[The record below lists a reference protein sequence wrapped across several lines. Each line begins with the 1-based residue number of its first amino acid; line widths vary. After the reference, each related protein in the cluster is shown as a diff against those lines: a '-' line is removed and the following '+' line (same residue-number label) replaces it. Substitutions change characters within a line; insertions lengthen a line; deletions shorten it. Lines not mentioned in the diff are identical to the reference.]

1 MRFHRIANIIY
12 EILDYIMITENP
24 KFLKILIISA
34 FAVIIP
40 VSIIG
45 INFYEK
51 NVSNPR
57 IWENWTC
64 DEMEQ
69 FALEDKDDNLNDYQA
84 SKFHEDLTECL
95 GR

>member
-1 MRFHRIANIIY
+1 
-12 EILDYIMITENP
+12 MITENP

-40 VSIIG
+40 ASIIG

-57 IWENWTC
+57 IWDNWTC

-69 FALEDKDDNLNDYQA
+69 FAVEDKDDSLNDYQA

>member
-1 MRFHRIANIIY
+1 MRYRLYHDNRKSQIF
-12 EILDYIMITENP
+12 ENSH
-24 KFLKILIISA
+24 KSA

-40 VSIIG
+40 ASIIG

>member
-1 MRFHRIANIIY
+1 
-12 EILDYIMITENP
+12 MITENP

-34 FAVIIP
+34 FAIIIP
-40 VSIIG
+40 ASIIG
-45 INFYEK
+45 INIYEK

-64 DEMEQ
+64 DEMEK

>member
-1 MRFHRIANIIY
+1 
-12 EILDYIMITENP
+12 MITENP

-69 FALEDKDDNLNDYQA
+69 FSMEDKDDNLNDYQA

-95 GR
+95 GS

>member
-1 MRFHRIANIIY
+1 
-12 EILDYIMITENP
+12 MITENP

-40 VSIIG
+40 ASIIG

-51 NVSNPR
+51 NISNPR
-57 IWENWTC
+57 IWDNWTC
-64 DEMEQ
+64 DEMEK
-69 FALEDKDDNLNDYQA
+69 FALEDKDDNLNDYQV
-84 SKFHEDLTECL
+84 SKFHADLGECL

>member
-1 MRFHRIANIIY
+1 
-12 EILDYIMITENP
+12 MITENP

-34 FAVIIP
+34 FAVIFP
-40 VSIIG
+40 ASIIG

-64 DEMEQ
+64 DEMEK

>member
-1 MRFHRIANIIY
+1 
-12 EILDYIMITENP
+12 MITENP

-40 VSIIG
+40 ASIIG

-64 DEMEQ
+64 YEMEQ

>member
-34 FAVIIP
+34 FADIIP

-69 FALEDKDDNLNDYQA
+69 FAMEDKDDNLNDYQA

>member
-1 MRFHRIANIIY
+1 
-12 EILDYIMITENP
+12 MITENP
-24 KFLKILIISA
+24 KFLKIVIISA

-40 VSIIG
+40 ASIIG

-57 IWENWTC
+57 IWEKWTC

>member
-69 FALEDKDDNLNDYQA
+69 FAMEDKDDNLNDYQA